1 MADAENL
8 INALADKELVI
19 RIDLKQDIRLI
30 KFKIGSMD
38 INGELGISFKSLS
51 KNADIDAEPAIIA
64 EEYVTVPEDEEKE
77 FIEEP
82 IKEIA
87 E

>member
-8 INALADKELVI
+8 INALSDKELVI

-38 INGELGISFKSLS
+38 INGELGISFKSIS
-51 KNADIDAEPAIIA
+51 KNADAETEPAMIA
-64 EEYVTVPEDEEKE
+64 EEYITVPEDDEKQLL
-77 FIEEP
+77 EEP
-82 IKEIA
+82 IEEIT